1 MKIFFKNKTKYS
13 RDLYD
18 EYLEFHRKKYT
29 LKYTLY
35 TALVIFAIL
44 FCITLQVVNHYYSL
58 AIILCFALTLF
69 FLWRNLHP
77 VYEVTKDYNSKK
89 IVNENE
95 FTFIFYNKYFKIYG
109 RKEISELNYFK
120 IYRVFET
127 DTFFYIYV
135 DKTHSLLLN
144 KDGFT
149 KGAPEDFT
157 KFIKHK
163 VLWKYNRIKNN

>member
-1 MKIFFKNKTKYS
+1 MKIFFKNRTKYS
-13 RDLYD
+13 RDFYD

-35 TALVIFAIL
+35 TALVVFAIL
-44 FCITLQVVNHYYSL
+44 FCIVLQVANHYYSL
-58 AIILCFALTLF
+58 AIMLCFAMTIF

-77 VYEVTKDYNSKK
+77 TYEVSKDYNSKK

-95 FTFIFYNKYFKIYG
+95 FTFIFYNKFCKIYG

-135 DKTHSLLLN
+135 DKTHSLLLDKN
-144 KDGFT
+144 GFT
-149 KGAPEDFT
+149 KGSPDTFS

-163 VLWKYNRIKNN
+163 VLWKYNRIKN